1 MYSAVIGPEPVGTIL
16 RRRGFT
22 IEARGNIR
30 DIVLPLQRET
40 PLSGEQVHE
49 FRRLFNKAAFR
60 KLIRQVAL
68 GTRGT
73 IMERLRQIAPNR
85 ADEYVR
91 FLIDLEVAA
100 LSGGQVRLKRTIDSI
115 GPTLE
120 WYVADV
126 CEREFEGSAEWSVK
140 LSGGR
145 YGDYDVLAWLPPSL
159 IYIETKSSR
168 SSEVSDSALKHFLQR
183 GIDLAPELAVLL
195 IDTEDDLEETG
206 LLGRLFEV
214 MLPTVR
220 LASGIQD
227 LKWQPEK
234 PFIAPQPGYPGISF
248 GYFRFYVTNSKPSIK
263 SQLQRCL
270 GHYNKNVKGRTFIG
284 GEPVNFVTGELE
296 TDYH

>member
-1 MYSAVIGPEPVGTIL
+1 MYSIVSGPEPVGTIL
-16 RRRGFT
+16 KRRGFT
-22 IEARGNIR
+22 IAAQGNIR
-30 DIVLPLQRET
+30 HVVLPLRREI

-49 FRRLFNKAAFR
+49 FLRLFNKAAFR

-68 GTRGT
+68 GTYGIT
-73 IMERLRQIAPNR
+73 MERLREIAPNR
-85 ADEYVR
+85 ADEYVN
-91 FLIDLEVAA
+91 FLVNLDMAV
-100 LSGGQVRLKRTIDSI
+100 LSGGQVGLKRGIDNI

-140 LSGGR
+140 LEGGR

-168 SSEVSDSALKHFLQR
+168 PSEVSDNDLKRFLQR

-195 IDTEDDLEETG
+195 IDTEDDLEKTG

-227 LKWQPEK
+227 TKWQPEK
-234 PFIAPQPGYPGISF
+234 PFIALQPSYPGVSF
-248 GYFRFYVTNSKPSIK
+248 GYFRFYVTNSQPSIK
-263 SQLQRCL
+263 RQLQRCL
-270 GHYNKNVKGRTFIG
+270 GHYNKNVKGHVFFG

-296 TDYH
+296 TDRR